1 MRTNIDIDEKLLE
14 EAMALTGEKTKKAV
28 VEEGLR
34 RLIRLQRQGRAI
46 EAMWGLGWEG
56 DLEDIRTDGVREPVE

>member
-1 MRTNIDIDEKLLE
+1 MRTNIDIDDELLR

-34 RLIRLQRQGRAI
+34 RLIYLRRQGRAI
-46 EAMWGLGWEG
+46 DSMWGLGWEG
-56 DLEDIRTDGVREPVE
+56 DLEEMRTDKERRPVE